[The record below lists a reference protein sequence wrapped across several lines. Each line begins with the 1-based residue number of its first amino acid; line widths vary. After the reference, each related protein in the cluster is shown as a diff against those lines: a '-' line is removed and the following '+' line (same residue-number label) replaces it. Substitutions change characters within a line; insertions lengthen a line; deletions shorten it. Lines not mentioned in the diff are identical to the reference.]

1 MSLDHWVPQTSS
13 CSLTTI
19 PGPDRLL
26 SARWLDVLIHCRSI
40 KALSGQPPFPGPKL
54 MNLTH
59 DVEATSMGADGKA
72 ADGIAAVGMLV
83 VEFLGERRRVVR
95 GSRLTFGRVGDIS
108 LDTNSDLPIVVG
120 SFTESF
126 GLWWI
131 VNESFAV
138 DMRVIDRQSDSH
150 LLLAPQGD
158 APIGFS
164 VFDVRLVVGR
174 ASYELS
180 VSVDADS
187 AERGVG
193 ISSGDRPRAHRS
205 QVSLNHEQR
214 QLLTVLAEPQ
224 LLGGHHAGLP
234 TNAEAASRV
243 GWRITKFNRKLDHL
257 CLKFEKLGVHGLRG
271 NSRRLASGRRQTLV
285 DYCIA
290 ARIITIDDLAAL
302 PCE

>member
-1 MSLDHWVPQTSS
+1 
-13 CSLTTI
+13 
-19 PGPDRLL
+19 
-26 SARWLDVLIHCRSI
+26 
-40 KALSGQPPFPGPKL
+40 

-59 DVEATSMGADGKA
+59 DVTATSMGADGKA

-108 LDTNSDLPIVVG
+108 LDTNTELPIVVG
-120 SFTESF
+120 SFIESF
-126 GLWWI
+126 GLCWI

-138 DMRVIDRQSDSH
+138 DVHVIDRQSASH
-150 LLLAPQGD
+150 LLVAPRGD

-164 VFDVRLVVGR
+164 VFDVRFVVGR

-180 VSVDADS
+180 VSAEPVLGEPGVDAN
-187 AERGVG
+187 GKPTLH
-193 ISSGDRPRAHRS
+193 RPS
-205 QVSLNHEQR
+205 VSLNDEQR